1 MTNMNSRKI
10 SLNAALAALGLTWMA
25 IFGLLTLHVATRQHP
40 KPDLTL
46 CPLCDQPVLISRD
59 GRWELH
65 PATP

>member
-1 MTNMNSRKI
+1 
-10 SLNAALAALGLTWMA
+10 
-25 IFGLLTLHVATRQHP
+25 
-40 KPDLTL
+40 LTL

>member
-1 MTNMNSRKI
+1 MKKI
-10 SLNAALAALGLTWMA
+10 SLNAVLAALCLFWMA
-25 IFGLLTLHVATRQHP
+25 MVSLAILHLATRQHP

-65 PATP
+65 PDTP